1 MSKDYPLN
9 DELTLRYSMFALSRL
24 EAPEVLGP
32 LPAILR
38 DPDRSQSIT
47 AQVAFLWAGLL
58 HHHDMS
64 MRDCFDL
71 VDDLG
76 LEHCADKV
84 KAAMARAYPE
94 MFPGDGDEDGDDEDG
109 DAKKKT

>member
-38 DPDRSQSIT
+38 NPDKSQSIT

-58 HHHDMS
+58 HHHDMAL
-64 MRDCFDL
+64 REVYDL
-71 VDDLG
+71 VDELG
-76 LEHCADKV
+76 LEYCAEKV
-84 KAAMARAYPE
+84 KAAMARAYPD
-94 MFPGDGDEDGDDEDG
+94 MFPSDDGDD
-109 DAKKKT
+109 DAKKKTKTS